1 MGGGVLPDGLLRQ
14 RVPRAVDAQPQ
25 GEAQGQGAGGGEEL
39 PRVQL
44 REIETEKNTQTGK
57 QRLVFGGEFLL
68 LGAAHLLQPA
78 TRIRLKNLWDVFEI
92 WLALLLE

>member
-1 MGGGVLPDGLLRQ
+1 MGGVLPDGLLRQ
-14 RVPRAVDAQPQ
+14 RVPRAVDAKPQ

-57 QRLVFGGEFLL
+57 QSCFGGILTSWC
-68 LGAAHLLQPA
+68 GAPFAACDTDSAEKLMG
-78 TRIRLKNLWDVFEI
+78 RL
-92 WLALLLE
+92 